1 MKIIIRVAT
10 VYGSLTV
17 YPVCDTSKLLAALA
31 KTKTLTSAA
40 LGIAEKLGYELEI
53 KPEPGTW
60 GTA

>member
-1 MKIIIRVAT
+1 MKIIIRITNVF
-10 VYGSLTV
+10 GSITV
-17 YPVCDTSKLLAALA
+17 YPVCETSKLLAALA